1 MHLPERPDEDE
12 LPPVV
17 GVRLCEWLRDLT
29 TPGTNPFKEIDD
41 EQPRPATD

>member
-1 MHLPERPDEDE
+1 MPTPNEPDE

-29 TPGTNPFKEIDD
+29 TPGSNPFKEIDD

>member
-1 MHLPERPDEDE
+1 MPTPSEPDE

-17 GVRLCEWLRDLT
+17 GVRLLEFLRDLSN
-29 TPGTNPFKEIDD
+29 PGSNPFKEIDD